1 MQSKMKPCLYWFVLA
16 IELLVCLL
24 TYTYNTHTQI
34 RPKTLNPQWKER
46 FELRMY
52 DGDST
57 TLHMEVWD
65 RDFPQSDDFI
75 GG

>member
-1 MQSKMKPCLYWFVLA
+1 MLA
-16 IELLVCLL
+16 MSLLWNWTGLPP
-24 TYTYNTHTQI
+24 TYTYNTHMQI

-65 RDFPQSDDFI
+65 KDFPQSDDFI